1 MFALLLL
8 AFPLYIFA
16 YPNELIL
23 LPEEKVGEVVKTT
36 PLRKTRAQLP
46 ENFDYRP
53 KGLLTTDLNQ
63 HIPVYWYVNV
73 IIISSATL
81 IF

>member
-1 MFALLLL
+1 MIALLLL

-16 YPNELIL
+16 YPNELVL
-23 LPEEKVGEVVKTT
+23 LPEEKVGEVVKSL
-36 PLRKTRAQLP
+36 PPRKTRAQLP

-63 HIPVYWYVNV
+63 HIPVYWYEFV
-73 IIISSATL
+73 L
-81 IF
+81 KIFCFC